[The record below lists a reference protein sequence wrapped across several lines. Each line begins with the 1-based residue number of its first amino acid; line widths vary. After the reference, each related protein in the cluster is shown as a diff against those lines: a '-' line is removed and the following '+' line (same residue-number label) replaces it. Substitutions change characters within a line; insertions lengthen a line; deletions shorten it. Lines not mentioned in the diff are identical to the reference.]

1 MAVKTIVGLDI
12 GSTHIRGVEAV
23 NQNDKIHVKGFA
35 SITLEPGIVSLGEIR
50 DAGRLTEAL
59 TALWKKGKFSS
70 TDVRVV
76 VNGENNIA
84 SLMSLD
90 EEKDFAQTLPFKI
103 NNTIFNVEEYYIGY
117 HTIDIYPQQERDTTS
132 PTGVKTVMKRDILL
146 AGSKKD
152 TTDLLISALRSANL
166 RPISIDIA
174 PLAIIRAESI
184 DDTVEENGVDV
195 HVNIGASMTTIVISH
210 NNQPVYL
217 RSIADLG
224 GNTITKAIMSRLE
237 VDKDYAEKLKRHTV
251 NMNPRNRFQS
261 AAPVNAPRNLFDDD
275 EEETTGETTDV
286 AVSAP
291 EPDSADQM
299 NAYRVVVEELSGIV
313 NNIQATVEFFA
324 QSNPSRLGDNINFI
338 FVSGGTARFEQI
350 RQRLAREIG
359 RGNAVLS
366 RPVSILQ
373 ERGQIGKVSQEIL
386 NDEHEYVLAIGA
398 ALAKGEEQK

>member
-23 NQNDKIHVKGFA
+23 NQNDKIQVKGFA
-35 SITLEPGIVSLGEIR
+35 SINLEPGIVSLGEIR

-184 DDTVEENGVDV
+184 DKAPEENGVDV

-237 VDKDYAEKLKRHTV
+237 VDKDYAEKLKRYTV

-261 AAPVNAPRNLFDDD
+261 ANAANTPRNLFEDD
-275 EEETTGETTDV
+275 EDETVDSE
-286 AVSAP
+286 VSAP

-324 QSNPSRLGDNINFI
+324 QSNPNRLGDNINFI

>member
-1 MAVKTIVGLDI
+1 MAAKTIVGLDI

-23 NQNDKIHVKGFA
+23 SQNGKTQIKGFA
-35 SITLEPGIVSLGEIR
+35 SIALEPGIISLGEIR

-59 TALWKKGKFSS
+59 VALWKNGKFSS

-103 NNTIFNVEEYYIGY
+103 NNTIFNVDEYYIGY
-117 HTIDIYPQQERDTTS
+117 HTIDVYPKQERDTTS

-152 TTDLLISALRSANL
+152 TTDLLITALRSANL

-174 PLAIIRAESI
+174 PLAIIRAEAI
-184 DDTVEENGVDV
+184 DDAEDEVGVDV

-237 VDKDYAEKLKRHTV
+237 IDKDYAEKLKRHTV
-251 NMNPRNRFQS
+251 NMNPRNRFRTTTP
-261 AAPVNAPRNLFDDD
+261 ANAPKNLFEDD
-275 EEETTGETTDV
+275 EEMAAAAAAEQAAEQ
-286 AVSAP
+286 
-291 EPDSADQM
+291 DSADQLE
-299 NAYRVVVEELSGIV
+299 AYRVVVEELSGIV
-313 NNIQATVEFFA
+313 NNIQATVDFFA
-324 QSNPSRLGDNINFI
+324 QSNPNRLGDNINFI

-366 RPVSILQ
+366 RPITILK
-373 ERGQIGKVSQEIL
+373 ERNQVGKVPDEIMA
-386 NDEHEYVLAIGA
+386 DEHEYVLAIGA
-398 ALAKGEEQK
+398 ALATGEEQD

>member
-23 NQNDKIHVKGFA
+23 NQNDKIQVKGFA
-35 SITLEPGIVSLGEIR
+35 SINLEPGIVSLGEIR

-184 DDTVEENGVDV
+184 DKAPEENGVDV

-237 VDKDYAEKLKRHTV
+237 VDKDYAEKLKRYTV

-261 AAPVNAPRNLFDDD
+261 ANTANTPRNLFEDD
-275 EEETTGETTDV
+275 EDETVDSE
-286 AVSAP
+286 VSTP

-324 QSNPSRLGDNINFI
+324 QSNPNRLGDNINFI

>member
-12 GSTHIRGVEAV
+12 GSTHIRGVESTT
-23 NQNDKIHVKGFA
+23 QNGKTQIKGFA
-35 SITLEPGIVSLGEIR
+35 SISLDPGIVSLGEIR
-50 DAGRLTEAL
+50 DAGRLTESL
-59 TALWKKGKFSS
+59 IALWKKGKFSS

-103 NNTIFNVEEYYIGY
+103 HNTIFNVDEYYIGY
-117 HTIDIYPQQERDTTS
+117 HTIDVYPKQERDTTS
-132 PTGVKTVMKRDILL
+132 PTGTKTVMKRDILL

-152 TTDLLISALRSANL
+152 TTDLLITALRSANL

-184 DDTVEENGVDV
+184 DDTVDEVGVDV

-237 VDKDYAEKLKRHTV
+237 TDKEYAEKLKRHTV
-251 NMNPRNRFQS
+251 NMNPRNRFRT
-261 AAPVNAPRNLFDDD
+261 ATPANAPRNLFEDD
-275 EEETTGETTDV
+275 EETTQQEQPV
-286 AVSAP
+286 
-291 EPDSADQM
+291 EQDSADQLE
-299 NAYRVVVEELSGIV
+299 AYRVVVEELSGIV
-313 NNIQATVEFFA
+313 NNIQATVDFFA
-324 QSNPSRLGDNINFI
+324 QSNPNRLGDNINFI

-366 RPVSILQ
+366 RPISKLQ
-373 ERGQIGKVSQEIL
+373 ERGQVGKVPDEIM

-398 ALAKGEEQK
+398 ALATGEEQD